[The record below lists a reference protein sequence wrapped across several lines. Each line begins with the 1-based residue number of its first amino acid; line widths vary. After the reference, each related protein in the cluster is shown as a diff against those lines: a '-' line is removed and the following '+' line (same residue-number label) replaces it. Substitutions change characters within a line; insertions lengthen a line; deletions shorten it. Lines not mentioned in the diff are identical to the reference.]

1 MKSGVIENLG
11 LFIYLETR
19 RLHFFL
25 CLVLLVAGF
34 LSYLLLVSLCP
45 SVLFFFFSHGA
56 PSFRIVLWGLSEGIL
71 LGFLLLQQP
80 GQAVGGVPCLLN
92 NSSQNRCSS
101 FSKTQKVSSLQTAD

>member
-45 SVLFFFFSHGA
+45 SVLFFFSHGA